1 MIMRKN
7 AFILAL
13 TFMVCTVEAQTNV
26 QLLHQ
31 LVEDSK
37 KEHKLQIETRNSQS
51 KTTAQEEINRGLAEE
66 AKNKYRVVKNRFSKI
81 HFLIDAIGIGNSASP
96 IIRSIGENQ
105 KRIFEQCKENPA
117 LMYLAVEAEK
127 RFVQKSESL
136 LSYLVGITAVIGDLN
151 QMGGSDRRILYQ
163 HIIDELTEINRI
175 SRGMAYSLSS
185 SQRLKNNDGALFPLT
200 DRESTMEAVLSN
212 IKTLEK

>member
-7 AFILAL
+7 AYILAF
-13 TFMVCTVEAQTNV
+13 TFLVFTVEAQTNV

-31 LVEDSK
+31 LVEDNK
-37 KEHKLQIETRNSQS
+37 NEHNLQVETRNSQS
-51 KTTAQEEINRGLAEE
+51 KASSQEEINRGLAEE
-66 AKNKYRVVKNRFSKI
+66 VKNKYQVVKNRFIKI
-81 HFLIDAIGIGNSASP
+81 HFLIDVIGIGNSAIP
-96 IIRSIGENQ
+96 IIRSIAENQ

-136 LSYLVGITAVIGDLN
+136 LSYLVGLTAVIGDLN
-151 QMGGSDRRILYQ
+151 QMANSDRRILYQ
-163 HIIDELTEINRI
+163 HIIDELTELNRI

-185 SQRLKNNDGALFPLT
+185 NQRHNDGSLFPLAT
-200 DRESTMEAVLSN
+200 GESTMKAVLSN
-212 IKTLEK
+212 IKTLEN

>member
-7 AFILAL
+7 AFILAF

-37 KEHKLQIETRNSQS
+37 KEHNLQIETRNSQS
-51 KTTAQEEINRGLAEE
+51 KTTAQEEINRDLAEE
-66 AKNKYRVVKNRFSKI
+66 VKNKYRVVKNRFSKI
-81 HFLIDAIGIGNSASP
+81 HFLIDAIGIGNSAIP

-127 RFVQKSESL
+127 SFVQKSESL
-136 LSYLVGITAVIGDLN
+136 LSYLVGLTAVIGDLN
-151 QMGGSDRRILYQ
+151 QMAGSDRRILYQ

-185 SQRLKNNDGALFPLT
+185 NQRHHNGSLFPLANG
-200 DRESTMEAVLSN
+200 ESAMETVLSN
-212 IKTLEK
+212 IKTLRN

>member
-7 AFILAL
+7 AFILAF

-37 KEHKLQIETRNSQS
+37 KEHNLQIETRNSQS

-66 AKNKYRVVKNRFSKI
+66 VKNKYRVVKNRFSKI
-81 HFLIDAIGIGNSASP
+81 HFLIDAIGIGNSAIP

-105 KRIFEQCKENPA
+105 KSIFKQCQENPA

-127 RFVQKSESL
+127 SFVQKSESL
-136 LSYLVGITAVIGDLN
+136 LSYLVGLTAVIGDLN
-151 QMGGSDRRILYQ
+151 QMANSDRRILYQ

-185 SQRLKNNDGALFPLT
+185 KQRHHNGSLFPLANG
-200 DRESTMEAVLSN
+200 ESTMEAVLSN
-212 IKTLEK
+212 IKTLEN

>member
-1 MIMRKN
+1 M
-7 AFILAL
+7 LAL
-13 TFMVCTVEAQTNV
+13 IFMVFTVEAQTNV

-31 LVEDSK
+31 LVEDNK
-37 KEHKLQIETRNSQS
+37 KEHNLQIETRNSQS
-51 KTTAQEEINRGLAEE
+51 KTTAQEEINRRWAEE
-66 AKNKYRVVKNRFSKI
+66 VKNKYRVVKNRFSKI

-127 RFVQKSESL
+127 SFVQKSESL
-136 LSYLVGITAVIGDLN
+136 LSYLVGLTAVIGDLN
-151 QMGGSDRRILYQ
+151 QMANSDRRILYQ

-175 SRGMAYSLSS
+175 SRGMAYTLSANGRHQHS
-185 SQRLKNNDGALFPLT
+185 DGSLFPLANG
-200 DRESTMEAVLSN
+200 ESTLETVLSN